1 MIKKLIKYDVIK
13 MTGTLPYFYAFAI
26 FFAGLTRL
34 VNIWSDIQ
42 FIFIIGQIFQGT
54 AIALMVNILINTY
67 LSIIVRSFVPSF
79 YKDESYLTHTL
90 PVTKNELMLSK
101 FVSAIIITFLS
112 FIVCFGCLFIMFYS
126 QETMTMLKMLIEGIV
141 VGFDMSAG
149 TFVAIIALV
158 LLFQIIAMM
167 LMGFSAVV
175 KGYSYNNGKVKM
187 SFVWFIIYYAISSV
201 INLIIVLVALAIG
214 GNASALTATVMEA
227 DAFITILIVALVD
240 YALISV
246 AFYIISNKLFS
257 RGVNVD

>member
-13 MTGTLPYFYAFAI
+13 MMGVLPYFYAFAI

-54 AIALMVNILINTY
+54 TIALMVNILVNSF
-67 LSIIVRSFVPSF
+67 LGVIVRSLVPSF

-112 FIVCFGCLFIMFYS
+112 FIVCFACLFIMFYS
-126 QETMTMLKMLIEGIV
+126 QETMAMLKMLIEGIV

-149 TFVAIIALV
+149 TFVTIIALV
-158 LLFQIIAMM
+158 LLFEIIATSKSFRKPLNHSIVSGKNVADLDTITVLSKSNIKH
-167 LMGFSAVV
+167 LMPLCFNSS
-175 KGYSYNNGKVKM
+175 KFISYT
-187 SFVWFIIYYAISSV
+187 FF
-201 INLIIVLVALAIG
+201 
-214 GNASALTATVMEA
+214 
-227 DAFITILIVALVD
+227 
-240 YALISV
+240 
-246 AFYIISNKLFS
+246 KL
-257 RGVNVD
+257 

>member
-13 MTGTLPYFYAFAI
+13 MTGTLPYFYAFALA
-26 FFAGLTRL
+26 FAGLTRL

-54 AIALMVNILINTY
+54 TIALMVNILVNSF
-67 LSIIVRSFVPSF
+67 LSVIVRSLVPSF

-101 FVSAIIITFLS
+101 FISAIIITFLS

-126 QETMTMLKMLIEGIV
+126 QETMTALKGLIELVV
-141 VGFDMSAG
+141 VGFDISSGA
-149 TFVAIIALV
+149 FVAIIAFI
-158 LLFQIIAMM
+158 LLFEIIAMM
-167 LMGFSAVV
+167 LIGFSAVI
-175 KGYSYNNGKVKM
+175 KGYSYNHGKVKM
-187 SFVWFIIYYAISSV
+187 SFIWFVIYYAISTV
-201 INLIIVLVALAIG
+201 INLIIVIIALLIG
-214 GNASALTATVMEA
+214 GNLSSLTATVMEA
-227 DAFITILIVALVD
+227 DAFITIMIVTLIN

-246 AFYIISNKLFS
+246 AFYFISNKLFS